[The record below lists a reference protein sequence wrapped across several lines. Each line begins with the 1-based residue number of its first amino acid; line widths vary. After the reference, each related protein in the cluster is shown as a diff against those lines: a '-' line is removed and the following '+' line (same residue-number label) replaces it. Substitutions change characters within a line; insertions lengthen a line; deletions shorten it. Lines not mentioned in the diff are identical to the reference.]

1 VIPSLLRAVTAT
13 ALLGLVGLPLRAQ
26 GSGDGFMFR
35 VPTWRLTIQAGF
47 AQPRGR
53 SDIFDFVTSELTL
66 DRGDFGAGQFSGA
79 VAVRVA
85 PRVEIG
91 VSSSYA
97 GRSADSESRKFQ
109 GEDDLPILQTTEL
122 HRVLLLA
129 TARFSLLS
137 PGRSVG
143 RFAWIPRKV
152 VPFVGGGGGAV
163 WYKLRQAG
171 EFVDNETLDIFDD
184 QFESSGWSVGATAFA
199 GSDISLGS
207 RYGLTAEGRYL
218 WAKGPMNRDFSTF
231 NKIDLSGYDAS
242 IGLYFRF

>member
-1 VIPSLLRAVTAT
+1 MTAVSTRAF
-13 ALLGLVGLPLRAQ
+13 LLGITLLGTLPLHAQ

-35 VPTWRLTIQAGF
+35 VPTWRLTVETGF
-47 AQPRGR
+47 AKPRAR
-53 SDIFDFVTSELTL
+53 SDIFDFITSELTL
-66 DRGDFGAGQFSGA
+66 GRGDFASPHIA
-79 VAVRVA
+79 AALAVRVA

-91 VSSSYA
+91 FSSGYA
-97 GRSADSESRKFQ
+97 GISAESESRKFE

-122 HRVLLLA
+122 HRVPLLA

-143 RFAWIPRKV
+143 RFAWIPRRV
-152 VPFVGGGGGAV
+152 VPFVGGGGGAI

-171 EFVDNETLDIFDD
+171 EFVDNESLDIFED
-184 QFESSGWSVGATAFA
+184 QFESSAWSVGATAF
-199 GSDISLGS
+199 GGTDVSLGA

-218 WAKGPMNRDFSTF
+218 WAKAPMRQDFSTF

>member
-1 VIPSLLRAVTAT
+1 MTANRLYALVGIT
-13 ALLGLVGLPLRAQ
+13 LLGSLPVRAQ

-35 VPTWRLTIQAGF
+35 APTWRLTVETGF
-47 AQPRGR
+47 AQPRAR
-53 SDIFDFVTSELTL
+53 SDIFDFITSELTL
-66 DRGDFGAGQFSGA
+66 GRGDFASPHVA
-79 VAVRVA
+79 AALAVRVA
-85 PRVEIG
+85 PRVEIAL
-91 VSSSYA
+91 SSGYA
-97 GRSADSESRKFQ
+97 GITAESESRKFE

-122 HRVLLLA
+122 HRVPLFA

-163 WYKLRQAG
+163 WYKLAQAG
-171 EFVDNETLDIFDD
+171 EFVDNQTLDIFED
-184 QFESSGWSVGATAFA
+184 QFESSGWSLGATAFA
-199 GSDISLGS
+199 GSDFSLGS

-218 WAKGPMNRDFSTF
+218 WAKGPMGEDFSTF
-231 NKIDLSGYDAS
+231 NKIDLSGYNAS